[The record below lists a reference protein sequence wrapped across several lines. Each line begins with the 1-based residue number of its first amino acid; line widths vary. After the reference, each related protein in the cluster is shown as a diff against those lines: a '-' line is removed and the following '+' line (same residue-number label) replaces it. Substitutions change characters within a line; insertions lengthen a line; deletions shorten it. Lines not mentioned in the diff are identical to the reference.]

1 MSRVAWDERECGV
14 SGLGSSYRLEL
25 WHGVGDGL
33 LRVFSL
39 NRGNLEL
46 LPKILVS

>member
-14 SGLGSSYRLEL
+14 QVSGSSYRLEL
-25 WHGVGDGL
+25 WHGVDDGL
-33 LRVFSL
+33 LRVFSV

-46 LPKILVS
+46 LPKILVT